1 MGMTCILVVWPFV
14 HVIVAAVA
22 VVVAFDAVVAVVPD
36 SRSIGTR
43 ADQMIDSESIS
54 SMTERIEHGNIEL
67 ISLTAAAD
75 AVTVGVVATLAAA
88 DFFLSMTS

>member
-22 VVVAFDAVVAVVPD
+22 VVVVAFDAVVVPD